1 LTVSKATVISI
12 VDDDESV
19 REALRSLIKSVGFSA
34 EIFASAEDFLNS
46 SHLKDTACLILDV
59 QMPGM
64 GGLEL
69 QRQLASGDYPI
80 PIIFITAHKNEEAQA
95 RALQAGAIDF
105 LRKPFSEQA
114 LLDAVDAALESYR
127 DGASK
132 SP

>member
-1 LTVSKATVISI
+1 VSETNVISI

-19 REALRSLIKSVGFSA
+19 REALRSLIKSVGLRA

-46 SHLKDTACLILDV
+46 SHLKDTVCLILDV

-69 QRQLASGDYPI
+69 QRQLGSGNYLI
-80 PIIFITAHKNEEAQA
+80 PIIFISAHKNEEAQA

-114 LLDAVDAALESYR
+114 LLSAVDAALESYR
-127 DGASK
+127 GDASK